1 MSSAKNCIDI
11 DYCLVKSAA
20 NEIKFKRKDSRTVKK
35 FKKLS
40 KVHCHFSGG
49 VSLLLSE
56 LLSYHCIYHFSLR
69 RKKKAYLINF
79 LSLFNAR

>member
-1 MSSAKNCIDI
+1 MSSAKNCLDI

-20 NEIKFKRKDSRTVKK
+20 NEIKFKRKDSGTVKK

-40 KVHCHFSGG
+40 KVLPLFWRGFATSFGIAVIRLHL
-49 VSLLLSE
+49 SLQLAK
-56 LLSYHCIYHFSLR
+56 
-69 RKKKAYLINF
+69 KKKAYLINF

>member
-40 KVHCHFSGG
+40 KVLPLFWRGFATSFGIAVIPLHL
-49 VSLLLSE
+49 SLQLA
-56 LLSYHCIYHFSLR
+56 
-69 RKKKAYLINF
+69 KKKKSISHKF
-79 LSLFNAR
+79 SVVI